1 MKSKVFPRSRETSDR
16 LWGSLGRTVL
26 ALCLLL
32 CGCSPEPRY
41 KTLPASYWLKKIQ
54 DRDTANRYQAAHA
67 LGEMGPY
74 VEGATPALVKA
85 LSDSH
90 VTVRWEAIKALAKF
104 GRAAKNAAPM
114 LRQCLSDPERSVQM
128 AAEMALKELAKE
140 PIPK

>member
-16 LWGSLGRTVL
+16 LWGSLGRTVI

-32 CGCSPEPRY
+32 FGCSPEPRY

-67 LGEMGPY
+67 LGEMGPA
-74 VEGATPALVKA
+74 VGGAVPALIKA
-85 LSDSH
+85 LDDAH
-90 VTVRWEAIKALAKF
+90 ATVRWEAVKALAKF
-104 GRAAKNAAPM
+104 GPAARDASPA
-114 LRQCLSDPERSVQM
+114 LQRCVRDPEPSVRM
-128 AAEMALKELAKE
+128 AAELALKAIHSE

>member
-16 LWGSLGRTVL
+16 LWGSLGRTVI

-32 CGCSPEPRY
+32 FGCSPEPRY

-85 LSDSH
+85 HANLD
-90 VTVRWEAIKALAKF
+90 
-104 GRAAKNAAPM
+104 RAAELCYRPQPFDNDRQRVEHLFTLYEKLTAPLIPPAKKGRRKKRAA
-114 LRQCLSDPERSVQM
+114 QT
-128 AAEMALKELAKE
+128 
-140 PIPK
+140 